1 MADRQRRATQ
11 RFIRMVVGS
20 PRRASLKQRHLDVTS
35 DWSSCMYHRTLEH
48 TVHDRSVT
56 SDATY
61 LKAVYDRR
69 VTVRQTTEI
78 APRTFPRIA
87 SSRLYGKP

>member
-1 MADRQRRATQ
+1 
-11 RFIRMVVGS
+11 
-20 PRRASLKQRHLDVTS
+20 
-35 DWSSCMYHRTLEH
+35 MY
-48 TVHDRSVT
+48 DRSVT